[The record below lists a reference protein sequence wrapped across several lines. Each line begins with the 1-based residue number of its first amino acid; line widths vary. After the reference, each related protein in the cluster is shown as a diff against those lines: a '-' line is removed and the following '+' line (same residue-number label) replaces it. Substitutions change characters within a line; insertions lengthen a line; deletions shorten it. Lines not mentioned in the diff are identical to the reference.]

1 MLSLPTSS
9 SRTVTSLSRLSDAQR
24 ASPATGI
31 SLGATS
37 GREFPRWRLRAS
49 EHTLGLKVAASVGV
63 VTSDQRSYPHARA
76 AGLNGADIMARS
88 VSITRSRK
96 RQPKHH
102 EEQRPVLQL
111 PLERPDW
118 RDPVE
123 RDQAEPERERGV
135 ALIDFYI

>member
-1 MLSLPTSS
+1 
-9 SRTVTSLSRLSDAQR
+9 
-24 ASPATGI
+24 
-31 SLGATS
+31 
-37 GREFPRWRLRAS
+37 
-49 EHTLGLKVAASVGV
+49 LKVAASVGV
-63 VTSDQRSYPHARA
+63 VTSDRP
-76 AGLNGADIMARS
+76 NEADIMART

-123 RDQAEPERERGV
+123 RGQAEPERERGV